1 MIKNAKLESL
11 FVSILML
18 GNNENKNGGRNIY
31 THTHIYIYIY
41 IYIYINI
48 NSFYNFSIE
57 SKQKNYF

>member
-31 THTHIYIYIY
+31 IYIYI
-41 IYIYINI
+41 
-48 NSFYNFSIE
+48 
-57 SKQKNYF
+57 